1 MVTVRVP
8 GACQASHAAAVRL
21 HDQLLHHHRI
31 EVLVVPI
38 DGALWVKVSAQ
49 VYDGESDIDRLAA
62 ALS

>member
-1 MVTVRVP
+1 MRVS
-8 GACQASHAAAVRL
+8 GDCQASPAAAVLL
-21 HDQLLHHHRI
+21 HEQLLHHHRI

>member
-1 MVTVRVP
+1 MI
-8 GACQASHAAAVRL
+8 AQASPAAAVLL
-21 HDQLLHHHRI
+21 HEQLLHHHRI